1 MARISAYS
9 FLRSL
14 GRSNSGAKEKV
25 GYSGR
30 DDKVGSGDV
39 GAEAPTPKEKNGV
52 EKNPRP

>member
-1 MARISAYS
+1 VARISAYS